1 MDTPT
6 PSDPKRSGQGWLP
19 RLIPGAALA
28 LLIILLTQ
36 GSLLEITPLTR
47 LELSTIDYRFR
58 MRGNLPVPQESLKV
72 VIVEI
77 NRESFRSLPEHFPW
91 PRAYYARLVRNLKR
105 AGAAAVGFDIVFDQ
119 PDKAHPGSD
128 EDLRNAMKETG
139 IVVVGGKTDISSGTY
154 TEKRAD
160 ENYNSVFFGVDS
172 SIGIV
177 YLRNDDDGI
186 YRRYRPFTVDPAR
199 GLRIPTLSF
208 AVLNKYDG
216 KGPFYVAENRASE
229 FVYDGRPLPKFDPT
243 SVLINYYGPDR
254 TFVRLKF
261 VDLIDDKDFKT
272 VDEISTGADINTFDD
287 PDIGYLSSGI
297 LKGKIVL
304 VGSTEPEEHDILPV
318 PLPSGQQA
326 GDNMMC
332 GVEIHANVIQNTLD
346 GTFLRKE
353 PWWID
358 VSAILVFCL
367 TTFLA
372 MSKFKEI
379 KFKRQIMGDILGIIL
394 MVAELALIG
403 AVSLRLFSRSG
414 YVTVMT
420 SPVLAVLLG
429 YVGAL
434 VYNYVAERKQ
444 KMLIKGM
451 FSQYVNPTVVEEL
464 VANPEKLRLG
474 GERDELT
481 VMFSDIEGFT
491 GISESLEP
499 ERLVAILNEYLSLMT
514 HIIFS
519 NQGTLDKFEGDAIMA
534 FWGAPIPQADHAM
547 RACRTSIE
555 MFDTLD
561 IMRKEWK
568 KDGRPDIN
576 IRIGL
581 NTGDMIVGNM
591 GGLGRFDYTVIG
603 DSVNLAARLES
614 ANKQYHTRLMIG
626 DRTYRMVSDR
636 IVARELDKLVV
647 MGKTEPVTVYELIQL
662 ASRPVT
668 PEQLQFLELYQQALT
683 LYRSRQWSAAITGFE
698 KALKVN
704 RGDHTCQIYIERSR
718 LYESMPPPD
727 DWNGVFVLR
736 TK

>member
-6 PSDPKRSGQGWLP
+6 PSAPKRSGKRWLSH
-19 RLIPGAALA
+19 LALGAALT
-28 LLIILLTQ
+28 LLVILLTQ
-36 GSLLEITPLTR
+36 VPPSDISPLTR

-58 MRGNLPVPQESLKV
+58 ERGNLPVPRESLNV

-91 PRAYYARLVRNLKR
+91 PRSYYARLVRNLKR
-105 AGAAAVGFDIVFDQ
+105 AGVAAVGFDIVFDQ

-128 EDLRNAMKETG
+128 EDFRNAMKETG
-139 IVVVGGKTDISSGTY
+139 IVVVGGKTDINTGTY
-154 TEKRAD
+154 IEKRED

-186 YRRYRPFTVDPAR
+186 YRRYRPFTVDKAR
-199 GLRIPTLSF
+199 DLRIPTLSF
-208 AVLNKYDG
+208 AVLNKYYG
-216 KGPFYVAENRASE
+216 KGPFYVAENSTSE
-229 FVYDGRPLPKFDPT
+229 FVYNGRRLPKFDDV
-243 SVLINYYGPDR
+243 SLLINYYGPDR
-254 TFVRLKF
+254 TFVRLEF
-261 VDLIDDKDFKT
+261 ADIIDDKDFKT
-272 VDEISTGADINTFDD
+272 LDEINTGAEINTFDD
-287 PDIGYLSSGI
+287 PDIGYLSSGV

-318 PLPSGQQA
+318 PLPVGQQS
-326 GDNMMC
+326 GNNMMC
-332 GVEIHANVIQNTLD
+332 GVEIHANAIQNTID
-346 GTFLRKE
+346 GSFLRKE
-353 PWWID
+353 PKWLD
-358 VSAILVFCL
+358 VVAVLVFCL
-367 TTFLA
+367 ATSLA
-372 MSKFKEI
+372 TSYLKEI
-379 KFKRQIMGDILGIIL
+379 KFKRQITGVVVGVLFTVG
-394 MVAELALIG
+394 ELVLIG
-403 AVSLRLFSRSG
+403 VVSMWLFSHSG

-429 YVGAL
+429 YVGTL
-434 VYNYVAERKQ
+434 VYVYVAERKQ

-451 FSQYVNPTVVEEL
+451 FSQYVNPNVVEEL

-481 VMFSDIEGFT
+481 VMFTDIEGFT
-491 GISESLEP
+491 SISESLEP
-499 ERLVAILNEYLSLMT
+499 ERLVTILNEYLSLMT

-561 IMRKEWK
+561 IMRREWK

-614 ANKQYHTRLMIG
+614 ANKQYHTRLMLG
-626 DRTYRMVSDR
+626 DRTYKMVSDR
-636 IVARELDKLVV
+636 IIARELDKLVV

-662 ASRPVT
+662 ASRPMA

-683 LYRSRQWSAAITGFE
+683 LYRSRQWSAAVAGFE

-704 RGDHTCQIYIERSR
+704 RGDHTCQIYIERSH

-727 DWNGVFVLR
+727 DWNGVFILR